1 MQRRRQTSSSTA
13 IQIYYPKWAD
23 SACWGVTVKT
33 GIRELLGFK
42 AERNIQ
48 AVASGGTSQTGLT
61 SAASA
66 VVNNAGQARAAVPE
80 SRTRTPLG
88 SRRVLLLEG
97 VETKAQKCQRGTQND
112 FGGQR
117 LSRSGDIIAGWER
130 TSGIKESM
138 GRSWC
143 QVGNIAQRCFENH
156 GTECVAA
163 KISRFFCRAER
174 GGGYRKTSTAW
185 VLA

>member
-1 MQRRRQTSSSTA
+1 M
-13 IQIYYPKWAD
+13 
-23 SACWGVTVKT
+23 TVNT

-66 VVNNAGQARAAVPE
+66 VVNNAGQAREAVPE
-80 SRTRTPLG
+80 CATRTPLG

-97 VETKAQKCQRGTQND
+97 VETKAQKCQCGTQND

-138 GRSWC
+138 EGAGVKWGILHSG
-143 QVGNIAQRCFENH
+143 VL
-156 GTECVAA
+156 
-163 KISRFFCRAER
+163 
-174 GGGYRKTSTAW
+174 KTMALSVWPQKSLGSFAGQG
-185 VLA
+185 